1 MNKKLLLCIAVI
13 SLSSACVSYAAQAPS
28 VVVNGTKVNAEAKI
42 IDDRIYLPVRAVGE
56 ALSADVS
63 WDGQTATANVT
74 TAQAEAG
81 ANEIENIVSRAAGS
95 VVGIVV
101 TTDEGNKLT
110 GLYHGSGFFVSNSGE
125 IVTNAHVIADALK
138 ILVITTDGNN
148 YDAQVIGSD
157 EKADIALLK
166 IEKENTPYL
175 TLASTEEIRVGQTA
189 VSIGTPLSVSY
200 RGTAANGIIS
210 GKDRMFGDFYYRVLQ
225 TNAAANGGNSGGPL
239 VLAGGKVAGMVTMGY
254 TDAQGMNFCIS
265 SDTIQYALDQFRTY
279 GEIRRPALGI
289 TTQDSYLGAF
299 DLPHNDGV
307 TVLGVGE
314 ALAGKNIQRNDSLLA
329 IDGQKVTYGIDIHEL
344 LKQYLPG
351 DSVTLTLRRDGTEFT
366 VNLVLAEDESGRD

>member
-175 TLASTEEIRVGQTA
+175 TLASTEEIRVGHTA

-210 GKDRMFGDFYYRVLQ
+210 GKDRMFGDFYYAFCRRTPLQ
-225 TNAAANGGNSGGPL
+225 TAATA
-239 VLAGGKVAGMVTMGY
+239 AGRWY
-254 TDAQGMNFCIS
+254 W
-265 SDTIQYALDQFRTY
+265 
-279 GEIRRPALGI
+279 PA
-289 TTQDSYLGAF
+289 ARW
-299 DLPHNDGV
+299 P
-307 TVLGVGE
+307 E
-314 ALAGKNIQRNDSLLA
+314 W
-329 IDGQKVTYGIDIHEL
+329 
-344 LKQYLPG
+344 
-351 DSVTLTLRRDGTEFT
+351 
-366 VNLVLAEDESGRD
+366 

>member
-1 MNKKLLLCIAVI
+1 M
-13 SLSSACVSYAAQAPS
+13 
-28 VVVNGTKVNAEAKI
+28 
-42 IDDRIYLPVRAVGE
+42 
-56 ALSADVS
+56 
-63 WDGQTATANVT
+63 
-74 TAQAEAG
+74 
-81 ANEIENIVSRAAGS
+81 
-95 VVGIVV
+95 
-101 TTDEGNKLT
+101 
-110 GLYHGSGFFVSNSGE
+110 
-125 IVTNAHVIADALK
+125 
-138 ILVITTDGNN
+138 
-148 YDAQVIGSD
+148 
-157 EKADIALLK
+157 
-166 IEKENTPYL
+166 
-175 TLASTEEIRVGQTA
+175 
-189 VSIGTPLSVSY
+189 
-200 RGTAANGIIS
+200 
-210 GKDRMFGDFYYRVLQ
+210 
-225 TNAAANGGNSGGPL
+225 
-239 VLAGGKVAGMVTMGY
+239 AGGKVAGMVTMGY